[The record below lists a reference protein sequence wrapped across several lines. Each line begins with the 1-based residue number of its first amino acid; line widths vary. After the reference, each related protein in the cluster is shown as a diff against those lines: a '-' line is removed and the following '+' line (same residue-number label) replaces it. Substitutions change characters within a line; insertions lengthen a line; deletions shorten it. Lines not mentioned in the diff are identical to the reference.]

1 MELTGKC
8 KQDFEKWFF
17 YSVNQNGLS
26 KEQIKKDIEYRKKL
40 FYSMPFQCQIGV
52 YENFADN
59 VNIDISVKP
68 VYVEKKKEFYAEVD
82 TVYFF
87 YAKTR
92 DEAREWAVKQL
103 EEIYNDKIQWL

>member
-1 MELTGKC
+1 MKLKGKF
-8 KQDFEKWFF
+8 KEAFEKWYKDNYWLPSLSYYIDF
-17 YSVNQNGLS
+17 YELT
-26 KEQIKKDIEYRKKL
+26 EA
-40 FYSMPFQCQIGV
+40 MQIGV
-52 YENFADN
+52 YEDFADN

-92 DEAREWAVKQL
+92 YEAREWAVKQL